1 MADKVYDDVLSI
13 SVVFNDTVDTDDLP
27 VNGVIAMVPQ
37 RDRDVSICV
46 SREEG
51 LGDDPPIFELPE
63 FIPGSLSSNKSAL
76 VMVEK
81 YIWLVV
87 VLDNPIENTY
97 AFNINAINNKKM
109 HSNNQIIYG
118 PGLATLVERMRQ
130 LYA

>member
-13 SVVFNDTVDTDDLP
+13 SVVLDDTDDTDDLP
-27 VNGVIAMVPQ
+27 VDGVIAMVQ
-37 RDRDVSICV
+37 GVSNVSICV

-51 LGDDPPIFELPE
+51 LGDAPPVFELPE

-109 HSNNQIIYG
+109 HSNKQITYG
-118 PGLATLVERMRQ
+118 PGFATLVERLRQ
-130 LYA
+130 RYA